1 MHASSLDLY
10 RAGTSPWH
18 GLDARVKL
26 SITLAYV
33 LAVSLTPAGAWPAY
47 VLFFT
52 FVLAASV
59 ASELGVRFAP
69 QRALLAFPFVLA
81 ALPLLATTPGRAF
94 LSIPLGQRS
103 LLLTFAG
110 LERFLSIAC
119 KSWLSLQMAVLL
131 TATTP
136 MPDLLWAMRAL
147 HLPELLVSTVGLMWR
162 YLFVLADEAIRM
174 LRAREARSA
183 AGEQAHSGGSVIW
196 RARVTG
202 SMAGSLFLRGYERS
216 ERIYNAML
224 ARGYD
229 GSIRSLPTKPLS
241 AAHRL
246 TLATALLVLS
256 ALVLLGHLLS

>member
-119 KSWLSLQMAVLL
+119 
-131 TATTP
+131 
-136 MPDLLWAMRAL
+136 RA
-147 HLPELLVSTVGLMWR
+147 HLYQPEG
-162 YLFVLADEAIRM
+162 
-174 LRAREARSA
+174 
-183 AGEQAHSGGSVIW
+183 QAHRGLHHRQIW
-196 RARVTG
+196 IGQVAPGARHQHLQTHH
-202 SMAGSLFLRGYERS
+202 LYHHRPDER
-216 ERIYNAML
+216 N
-224 ARGYD
+224 
-229 GSIRSLPTKPLS
+229 
-241 AAHRL
+241 
-246 TLATALLVLS
+246 
-256 ALVLLGHLLS
+256 